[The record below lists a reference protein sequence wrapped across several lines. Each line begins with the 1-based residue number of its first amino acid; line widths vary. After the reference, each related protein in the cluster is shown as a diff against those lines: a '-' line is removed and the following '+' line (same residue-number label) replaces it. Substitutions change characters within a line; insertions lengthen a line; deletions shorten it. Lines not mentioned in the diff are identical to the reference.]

1 MTTDEIR
8 AELEDLRRE
17 GNNPRVTLWQMR
29 RIYRRRREL
38 FAQLELAE
46 LETTKGTN
54 DDDIAAAE
62 TRLVALKTFESQLSQ
77 LSPDFI
83 DQVKQ
88 RYNLS

>member
-38 FAQLELAE
+38 FAQLAE

-54 DDDIAAAE
+54 DDD
-62 TRLVALKTFESQLSQ
+62 
-77 LSPDFI
+77 D
-83 DQVKQ
+83 
-88 RYNLS
+88 